1 MSENP
6 TIYDGEAGTCLDCG
20 YPLQA
25 VRPGKAQCDYCDLVE
40 MYEVERSEV
49 LRLQK
54 NIAKLLKINNEL
66 QGLLHEQRGVLLNNK
81 VDGDLAD

>member
-25 VRPGKAQCDYCDLVE
+25 VRPGKAQCDYCDTMKIIEKLE
-40 MYEVERSEV
+40 YENED
-49 LRLQK
+49 LRQSL
-54 NIAKLLKINNEL
+54 AVALNEL
-66 QGLLHEQRGVLLNNK
+66 REWKKLKEGAK
-81 VDGDLAD
+81 

>member
-1 MSENP
+1 
-6 TIYDGEAGTCLDCG
+6 
-20 YPLQA
+20 
-25 VRPGKAQCDYCDLVE
+25 
-40 MYEVERSEV
+40 VERSEV